1 MNEWLPEQLKTSRNL
16 CDIALL
22 LINTGNRDLLP
33 TILELL
39 FEQVQVIIDE
49 ICVVEK

>member
-1 MNEWLPEQLKTSRNL
+1 MDWLPEQLKTSRNL

-22 LINTGNRDLLP
+22 LIRTGNKDLLP

-39 FEQVQVIIDE
+39 YEQVQQILDE
-49 ICVVEK
+49 RCIKK